1 MTPSTSLSSVLVS
14 IVSFIVLDGLWL
26 GLVMTNFYRTQL
38 MGIGRI
44 VDGVFAPVWAAAA
57 PVYLLL
63 GIGVAVF
70 VVPRAASA
78 STALA
83 LGALFGLV
91 VYGVYDLTNYS
102 TLTNYPLRLTIVD
115 MLWGAVACGTV
126 ALIAFSWATR

>member
-1 MTPSTSLSSVLVS
+1 MTPSLSLTSVLVS

-63 GIGVAVF
+63 GVGVAVF

-78 STALA
+78 SSALA

-126 ALIAFSWATR
+126 ALIAFSWTTR